1 MKATRLIG
9 TAATAVLF
17 GFIGG
22 CADGG
27 AVLEPVAGAVLVPA
41 AAAAESAAQAGN
53 PRILASGEFVPEPD
67 FANATLTPQGNHCIV
82 QVDGVLIFFGTLDGV
97 ASGTST
103 ARVFATCAEL
113 ALPGSLNDFRS
124 VFRSEGVF
132 TGTVDGAPAEAN
144 FVYQGRSDVGG
155 QVDARVHFSGGLQ
168 GVLHVDAEVAEGGS
182 YEGFVIRRGGE

>member
-9 TAATAVLF
+9 TVATAVLF
-17 GFIGG
+17 GFVGG

-27 AVLEPVAGAVLVPA
+27 AVLEPA
-41 AAAAESAAQAGN
+41 AHAAESRAQAGN
-53 PRILASGEFVPEPD
+53 PRIQAAGAFVSQPD
-67 FANATLTPQGNHCIV
+67 FDNATLTPQGNHCIV
-82 QVDGVLIFFGTLDGV
+82 QIDGVLMFFGTLEGT

-103 ARVFATCAEL
+103 VRIFATCAEL
-113 ALPGSLNDFRS
+113 ELPGSLDDFRS

-132 TGTVDGAPAEAN
+132 LGAVDGAPAEAD

-155 QVDARVHFSGGLQ
+155 RVDARVHFSGGLQ

-182 YEGFVIRRGGE
+182 YEGFVIRR